1 MENCKDGQG
10 KGKICRRMKKNGCK
24 NQEYGKKNCRK
35 TCDMC
40 GKNISI
46 RKSHFVISI
55 QFQFFNNNVYIFFL

>member
-1 MENCKDGQG
+1 MENCEDGQG

-46 RKSHFVISI
+46 RKSHFVSLNRIDDINSISI
-55 QFQFFNNNVYIFFL
+55 F